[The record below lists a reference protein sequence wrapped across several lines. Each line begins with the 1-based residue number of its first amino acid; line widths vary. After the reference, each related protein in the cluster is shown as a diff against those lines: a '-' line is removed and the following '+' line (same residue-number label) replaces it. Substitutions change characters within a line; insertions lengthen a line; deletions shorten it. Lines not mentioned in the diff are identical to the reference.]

1 MHEDAGFS
9 GAPRAPGTVDVSD
22 SGALS
27 AADDGTAVFAAERR
41 RMTGIAYRITGS
53 LADADDVVQE
63 AWLRFSK
70 TWSSSSAEPIER
82 PAAWLTTVVGRI
94 ALDHLKA
101 VRHDREVYVG
111 PWLPEPIASDLLAL
125 SQAAGPE
132 EMAELASSLTMGFL
146 HMLET
151 LNPVERVIFI
161 LADVFD
167 VPFKEIAETVG
178 KSPDACRQIASR
190 ARRRV
195 HDARPRKY
203 QRPDDEAAKV
213 VAEMLAATTAGDIDG
228 LVRLLSEDAILV
240 SDGGPHKRAA
250 RHPIKGRDRMARFLA
265 NIGKRYQSEDAAFEP
280 IAINGELGIVISV
293 HGERQAAINFQVE
306 DGLVRGV
313 HVVVAD
319 DKLAALDRTVD
330 ML

>member
-1 MHEDAGFS
+1 MIEEGS
-9 GAPRAPGTVDVSD
+9 LVDLSD
-22 SGALS
+22 GIDS

-41 RMTGIAYRITGS
+41 RLTGIAYRITGS

-63 AWLRFSK
+63 AWLRFSRA
-70 TWSSSSAEPIER
+70 WSSPDKDPIER
-82 PAAWLTTVVGRI
+82 PAAWLTTVVSRI

-101 VRHDREVYVG
+101 ARREREVYVG
-111 PWLPEPIASDLLAL
+111 PWLPEPIASDPLTL
-125 SQAAGPE
+125 SQPAGPE

-146 HMLET
+146 HVLET

-167 VPFKEIAETVG
+167 VPFREIAETVG

-195 HDARPRKY
+195 HDARPHHTY
-203 QRPDDEAAKV
+203 HRPDDEAAKV

-228 LVRLLSEDAILV
+228 LVRLLSEDAVLV

-250 RHPIKGRDRMARFLA
+250 RHPIVGRELITRFLV
-265 NIGKRYQSEDAAFEP
+265 NIGKRYVGEDATFEP
-280 IAINGELGIVISV
+280 IAMNGELGIVISLQ
-293 HGERQAAINFQVE
+293 GERQAAFSFQVE
-306 DGLVRGV
+306 DGLV
-313 HVVVAD
+313 HEIHAVVAD
-319 DKLAALDRTVD
+319 DKLAALDRSVD

>member
-1 MHEDAGFS
+1 M
-9 GAPRAPGTVDVSD
+9 
-22 SGALS
+22 
-27 AADDGTAVFAAERR
+27 DDGTAVFAAERR
-41 RMTGIAYRITGS
+41 RLTGIAYRITGS

-63 AWLRFSK
+63 AWFRFSK
-70 TWSSSSAEPIER
+70 SWDPSSPTQIER

-101 VRHDREVYVG
+101 ARRDREVYVG
-111 PWLPEPIASDLLAL
+111 PWLPEPIASDPLAV
-125 SQAAGPE
+125 SQPGPA

-146 HMLET
+146 HVLET
-151 LNPVERVIFI
+151 LAPVERVVFV

-195 HDARPRKY
+195 HDARPQRY
-203 QRPDDEAAKV
+203 QPPDDEAARV
-213 VAEMLAATTAGDIDG
+213 VASMLAATTAGDIDG
-228 LVRLLSEDAILV
+228 LVKLLAEDAVLV

-250 RHPIKGRDRMARFLA
+250 RHPIKGRDRLARFLA
-265 NIGKRYQSEDAAFEP
+265 NVGGRYEAARAVFEP
-280 IAINGELGIVISV
+280 VALNGELGIVISLD
-293 HGERQAAINFQVE
+293 GERQAAISFEVQ
-306 DGLVRGV
+306 DGLVHEV
-313 HVVVAD
+313 HIIVAD
-319 DKLAALDRTVD
+319 DKLAALDRSVD

>member
-1 MHEDAGFS
+1 M
-9 GAPRAPGTVDVSD
+9 
-22 SGALS
+22 
-27 AADDGTAVFAAERR
+27 DDGTAVFAAERR
-41 RMTGIAYRITGS
+41 RLTGIAYRITGS

-70 TWSSSSAEPIER
+70 AWDPSSPTQIER

-101 VRHDREVYVG
+101 ARRDREVYVG
-111 PWLPEPIASDLLAL
+111 PWLPEPIASDPLAA
-125 SQAAGPE
+125 SQPGPA

-146 HMLET
+146 HVLET
-151 LNPVERVIFI
+151 LSPVERVVFV

-178 KSPDACRQIASR
+178 KSPDACRQVASR

-195 HDARPRKY
+195 HDARP
-203 QRPDDEAAKV
+203 QRYRPPDDEAARV
-213 VAEMLAATTAGDIDG
+213 VASMLAATTAGDIDG
-228 LVRLLSEDAILV
+228 LVKLLAEDAVLV

-250 RHPIKGRDRMARFLA
+250 RHPVKGRDRLARFLA
-265 NIGKRYQSEDAAFEP
+265 NVGGRYEAARAVFEP
-280 IAINGELGIVISV
+280 VTLNGELGMIISLD
-293 HGERQAAINFQVE
+293 GERQAAINFEVQ
-306 DGLVRGV
+306 DGLVHEV
-313 HVVVAD
+313 HIIVAD
-319 DKLAALDRTVD
+319 DKLAALDRSVD

>member
-1 MHEDAGFS
+1 MDEDG
-9 GAPRAPGTVDVSD
+9 PVLDVSD
-22 SGALS
+22 GGALS

-41 RMTGIAYRITGS
+41 RLTGIAYRITGS

-70 TWSSSSAEPIER
+70 AWSSSSASERIER

-101 VRHDREVYVG
+101 ARHDREVYVG
-111 PWLPEPIASDLLAL
+111 PWLPEPIASDPLAL
-125 SQAAGPE
+125 SQPAGPA

-146 HMLET
+146 HVLET
-151 LNPVERVIFI
+151 LQPVERVVFV

-178 KSPDACRQIASR
+178 KSADACRQIASR

-195 HDARPRKY
+195 HDARP
-203 QRPDDEAAKV
+203 QRYRPPDDEAARV
-213 VAEMLAATTAGDIDG
+213 VASMLAATTAGDIDG
-228 LVRLLSEDAILV
+228 LVRLLAEDAVLV

-250 RHPIKGRDRMARFLA
+250 RHPIRGRDRLARFLA
-265 NIGKRYQSEDAAFEP
+265 NIGQRYEAARAVFEP
-280 IAINGELGIVISV
+280 VAINGELGIVISLD
-293 HGERQAAINFQVE
+293 GERLAAIGFEVQ
-306 DGLVRGV
+306 DSLVHEV
-313 HVVVAD
+313 HIIVAD